1 MTSIFLH
8 GSQPLSLHRGA
19 VIDTRRGVP
28 FVAGVVARQYWAIAQ
43 RVQPAAAVPLQAA
56 SHNATA

>member
-28 FVAGVVARQYWAIAQ
+28 FVAGVVARPVLDNRAVRATSGS
-43 RVQPAAAVPLQAA
+43 RAAPGGF
-56 SHNATA
+56 T